1 MSIKIILFE
10 NQIVIKNIKNKFG
23 DTNKKYLNLQ
33 NIKLKKLSV
42 KQVINIQNWRM
53 AAIKGC
59 TVVSISAVITEKGRN
74 DYAKIGVTCD

>member
-1 MSIKIILFE
+1 
-10 NQIVIKNIKNKFG
+10 
-23 DTNKKYLNLQ
+23 LQ

-74 DYAKIGVTCD
+74 D